1 MSTAKYANLP
11 DIDTAQDVYETEDV
25 EAVAQAKA
33 DDSADE
39 DGKVKPAGDAANPEE
54 LDSTSLLSAKEAH
67 KKFRKAEKRRA
78 RKVYSYPPNSD
89 ESSDSD
95 STPATLRSRNKQSSQ
110 FERLLALKQELA
122 LLEAELG
129 TSPQPSGTADG
140 PSQEISVNKKGATL
154 RGGRESNDPAE
165 LLKGIHDVKSRL
177 ERIESSKEGR
187 DRLLEAV
194 VSGGVARP
202 SHHGHGSVQTYGGMT
217 VTSPLSSSAL
227 HRRDGSIHRRE
238 GSFSG
243 SQHAGGAKE
252 EMDPALVRLDS
263 RVGELEKLI
272 GSASAALDET
282 SPLPPPLLPMLTK
295 LNAQLTILTQPRT
308 IDSIS
313 RRLKLLL
320 TDMDRVA
327 AQNPSSTTAQS
338 TTNTS
343 TGQARATNGP
353 VGGASGSAPAPPSS
367 IQEQMTPIL
376 QRLAPHLPT
385 LPHILARLKTLSSL
399 HAASADFQRSMDQL
413 ESQQARNRSS
423 LNDMEG
429 AIRALEKS
437 MQENGEVEKANVNR
451 LEANV
456 QQLLQRLGKLDGTT
470 M

>member
-1 MSTAKYANLP
+1 
-11 DIDTAQDVYETEDV
+11 
-25 EAVAQAKA
+25 
-33 DDSADE
+33 
-39 DGKVKPAGDAANPEE
+39 
-54 LDSTSLLSAKEAH
+54 
-67 KKFRKAEKRRA
+67 
-78 RKVYSYPPNSD
+78 
-89 ESSDSD
+89 
-95 STPATLRSRNKQSSQ
+95 
-110 FERLLALKQELA
+110 
-122 LLEAELG
+122 
-129 TSPQPSGTADG
+129 
-140 PSQEISVNKKGATL
+140 
-154 RGGRESNDPAE
+154 
-165 LLKGIHDVKSRL
+165 
-177 ERIESSKEGR
+177 
-187 DRLLEAV
+187 
-194 VSGGVARP
+194 
-202 SHHGHGSVQTYGGMT
+202 
-217 VTSPLSSSAL
+217 
-227 HRRDGSIHRRE
+227 
-238 GSFSG
+238 
-243 SQHAGGAKE
+243 
-252 EMDPALVRLDS
+252 MDPALVRLDS

-327 AQNPSSTTAQS
+327 AQNPSSTTTQS
-338 TTNTS
+338 TANAS

-353 VGGASGSAPAPPSS
+353 AGAASGSASAPPSA

-470 M
+470 V